1 MLISDSASIRSTP
14 TILTSIFLN
23 TAKFALYFLH
33 IFQNLPEFQR
43 LIFISLIPDQ
53 ELFTVQHTCFQLAS
67 KAVAHLLWSLVGIL
81 ELATTIQLDSFEI
94 ETGQLEAVMELVR
107 VWLFAAQ
114 FWFRYWCWCYF
125 CDLKSCLRF
134 LGDEYKSFHRFYWTF

>member
-1 MLISDSASIRSTP
+1 MLVSDSVSIRSTL

-43 LIFISLIPDQ
+43 PIFISLIPDQ

-81 ELATTIQLDSFEI
+81 KFATTIQLDSFEF
-94 ETGQLEAVMELVR
+94 GQLEAVMELVL
-107 VWLFAAQ
+107 VWLFVAQ
-114 FWFRYWCWCYF
+114 FWFRCLCYCCF
-125 CDLKSCLRF
+125 CGLKSCLRF
-134 LGDEYKSFHRFYWTF
+134 LGGEYKSFHRFYWTF